1 MAKKA
6 AWRPKDGDPHFDD
19 FTARDFDWLDDRAKV
34 AAAAPEPRNLPRG
47 DASRTLRQLE
57 AALLPAVAAARY
69 MFRSLARG
77 QSHPPADLAIASI
90 FTDYRHYLHELR
102 VSLAAGGEEPS
113 ELFAEYDAS
122 IGHVL
127 SCFDKLL
134 RGEGITRVEAL
145 KADAW
150 LRDVPGETLLFN

>member
-6 AWRPKDGDPHFDD
+6 ARRSRDEDISFDD
-19 FTARDFDWLDDRAKV
+19 FTAKDFDWLDGRARP
-34 AAAAPEPRNLPRG
+34 AAAATEPQDLPRG

-57 AALLPAVAAARY
+57 VSLLPAVNIAREL
-69 MFRSLARG
+69 FRAISKG
-77 QSHPPADLAIASI
+77 QSHPLPNPSIASI
-90 FTDYRHYLHELR
+90 FKDYRHYLHELH
-102 VSLAAGGEEPS
+102 VTTAADGEEPS

-134 RGEGITRVEAL
+134 RGEGVSRVEAL